1 MGNPLLEIF
10 KQYNSVFFGL
20 HFILILVLMYILQR
34 VEDVTTA
41 EGIEACLLFSGTILL
56 K

>member
-1 MGNPLLEIF
+1 MRNPLLEIF

-20 HFILILVLMYILQR
+20 HFILILALMYILQR
-34 VEDVTTA
+34 VEDVMII
-41 EGIEACLLFSGTILL
+41 EGTKACLLFSGPILL